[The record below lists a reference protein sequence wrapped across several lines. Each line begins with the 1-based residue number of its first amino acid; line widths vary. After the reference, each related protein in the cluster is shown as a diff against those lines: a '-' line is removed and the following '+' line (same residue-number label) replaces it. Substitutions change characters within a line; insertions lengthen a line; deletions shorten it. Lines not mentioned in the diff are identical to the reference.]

1 MEILTKCACGLD
13 VHQAT
18 VVACLLTLR
27 DHGKVEKQ
35 MRSLGTKTRE
45 LVELRQWLE
54 AEGCTH
60 VAMESTGVYWKPVYA
75 ILEEGPFELTV
86 ANAQHIKHVPGRKT
100 DVKDAEWIA
109 DLQLHSLLKPSF
121 VPPKLIRQLRDLTR
135 YRRKLVESRSAERNR
150 LLKVLETA
158 NIKLSSVASDV
169 FGVSGMLMLGKLAE
183 GKATPAGMAQLAK
196 GRLREKIAELEPAL
210 EGRME
215 EHHRYLLQLQL
226 RRLRDLDQDLKEL
239 DARIQAKLQPYQ
251 QEMDLL
257 MGIPGVDWGGAA
269 VIMAELGPDLKA
281 FPSAS
286 QVSCWAGLAPGNH
299 QSAGKRR
306 NARVTKGNV
315 HLKTAL
321 VEAAHA
327 AARQG
332 DLSAGQILSR
342 QRPARRQASGGHG
355 RSQNSG
361 GGLPYAFQKGPL
373 QGSGRCVSG
382 YAQQAPTHA
391 KLDPALRTPRLLRHR
406 TITSCLIR
414 RCNRQERHFHS
425 RDTEVT
431 EKRRR

>member
-1 MEILTKCACGLD
+1 MEMLTKCACGLD

-35 MRSLGTKTRE
+35 MRSFGTKTRE
-45 LVELRQWLE
+45 LVALRQWLE

-109 DLQLHSLLKPSF
+109 DLQLHGLLKPSF

-183 GKATPAGMAQLAK
+183 GKATPAEMAQLAK

-269 VIMAELGPDLKA
+269 VIIAELGPDLKA

-327 AARQG
+327 A
-332 DLSAGQILSR
+332 SR
-342 QRPARRQASGGHG
+342 AKGAYLRDKFYRVKARRGVKRAAVAVAHKILVAAYHMLSKKV
-355 RSQNSG
+355 
-361 GGLPYAFQKGPL
+361 PYKDLGD
-373 QGSGRCVSG
+373 V
-382 YAQQAPTHA
+382 Y
-391 KLDPALRTPRLLRHR
+391 LDTLNKHQLTRN
-406 TITSCLIR
+406 LIR
-414 RCNRQERHFHS
+414 RLERLGYC
-425 RDTEVT
+425 VT
-431 EKRRR
+431 VQSQAA

>member
-1 MEILTKCACGLD
+1 MLTKCACGLD

-35 MRSLGTKTRE
+35 MRSFGTKTRE
-45 LVELRQWLE
+45 LVALRQWLE

-109 DLQLHSLLKPSF
+109 DLQLHGLLKPSF

-183 GKATPAGMAQLAK
+183 GKATPAEMAQLAK

-269 VIMAELGPDLKA
+269 VIIAELGPDLKA

-327 AARQG
+327 A
-332 DLSAGQILSR
+332 SR
-342 QRPARRQASGGHG
+342 AKGAYLRDKFYRVKARRGVKRAAVAVAHKILVAAYHMLSKKV
-355 RSQNSG
+355 
-361 GGLPYAFQKGPL
+361 PYKDLGD
-373 QGSGRCVSG
+373 V
-382 YAQQAPTHA
+382 Y
-391 KLDPALRTPRLLRHR
+391 LDTLNKHQLTRN
-406 TITSCLIR
+406 LIR
-414 RCNRQERHFHS
+414 RLERLGYC
-425 RDTEVT
+425 VT
-431 EKRRR
+431 VQSQAA